1 MLKLNEK
8 HIEDRLYYKDLRE
21 TAIKYNSNHKEHR
34 YKLVDEPKKLVNRIF
49 INEKLAIKIIMD
61 CSL

>member
-1 MLKLNEK
+1 M
-8 HIEDRLYYKDLRE
+8 RE

-34 YKLVDEPKKLVNRIF
+34 YELVEEPKKLVNRIF
-49 INEKLAIKIIMD
+49 INEKLTIKIIMD